1 MKRRKSQLLVG
12 LGSAIMMAGAGAPGA
27 APALLAVRQPHGSNV
42 EKRAKAIGVARSAA
56 PDAAQ
61 TCDRALREQ
70 PARLACVAKPA
81 TGIERAAAPRK
92 LDPGLVRS
100 LLTVTGDQPGRER
113 IGV

>member
-61 TCDRALREQ
+61 TRDSAFREQ
-70 PARLACVAKPA
+70 PARLVLILRASRSPRPGSRGRPRPA
-81 TGIERAAAPRK
+81 SSIRASS
-92 LDPGLVRS
+92 GRS
-100 LLTVTGDQPGRER
+100 
-113 IGV
+113 